1 MSLHNPMALPK
12 GMRFIERDW
21 LSANMMVFDDTVID
35 TGYDTHTAM
44 TLQLVQHAF
53 EGKAPARILNTHL
66 HSDHC
71 GGNAI
76 LQAHYPKILTTIP
89 ALDAPAVQAWE
100 ADELT
105 FSKTQQTCQRFTF
118 TDTLA
123 ADTEIELSKMRF
135 RTIATGGHD
144 EAMLCLYCEKE
155 GLLISADALWED
167 GFGVLFAQF
176 EGNNGIAEQQATL
189 NRLAPLDVRLVL
201 PGHGGMFT
209 DFKGAMKAA
218 QQRVDYFAADP
229 DRVWRNGM
237 RVLIKFRL
245 LADQRMSLADLAQLF
260 VGDGLPRQMA
270 LRSGASLEP
279 AQIEETAAQ
288 AAQELVRSGVAAWE
302 GSGQERVLVNA

>member
-1 MSLHNPMALPK
+1 MSLHTPLALPK

-21 LSANMMVFDDTVID
+21 LSANMMVFDDTVVD

-71 GGNAI
+71 GGNAV
-76 LQAHYPKILTTIP
+76 LQARYPGIHTTIP
-89 ALDAPAVQAWE
+89 ALDAPAVQAWD
-100 ADELT
+100 AAQLT
-105 FSKTQQTCQRFTF
+105 FGKTQQTCQRFTF
-118 TDTLA
+118 TDTIA
-123 ADTEIELSKMRF
+123 ADTEVELGQLRF

-144 EAMLCLYCEKE
+144 DAMLCLYCEKE

-167 GFGVLFAQF
+167 GFGVLFAEF
-176 EGNNGIAEQQATL
+176 EGYHGIAEQQATL
-189 NRLAPLDVRLVL
+189 NRLAPLEVRLVL

-209 DFKGAMKAA
+209 NFKGALHTA
-218 QQRVDYFAADP
+218 QKRLDYFTADP

-237 RVLIKFRL
+237 RVLIKYRL
-245 LADQRMSLADLAQLF
+245 LADQRMTLAQLAHLF
-260 VGDGLPRQMA
+260 ERDGLPRQMA
-270 LRSGASLEP
+270 MRNGASLDP
-279 AQIEETAAQ
+279 AHLEDTAAQ

-302 GSGQERVLVNA
+302 GSGRERVLVNA

>member
-1 MSLHNPMALPK
+1 MKPYSPLALPA

-44 TLQLVQHAF
+44 TMTLVEHAF
-53 EGKAPARILNTHL
+53 EGRAPARILNTHL

-71 GGNAI
+71 GGNAV
-76 LQAHYPKILTTIP
+76 LQARYPGIRTTIP
-89 ALDAPAVQAWE
+89 LLDAPAVEAWNTH
-100 ADELT
+100 ELT
-105 FSKTQQTCQRFTF
+105 FSKTQQSCQRFTH

-123 ADTEIELSKMRF
+123 ADTEIELGKLRF

-176 EGNNGIAEQQATL
+176 EGLNGIAEQQATL
-189 NRLAPLDVRLVL
+189 DRLAPLDVRLVL

-209 DFKGAMKAA
+209 DFNTALRTA
-218 QQRVDYFAADP
+218 QQRVDYFAEDP

-237 RVLIKFRL
+237 RVLIKYRL
-245 LADQRMSLADLAQLF
+245 LADQRMTLAHLAELF
-260 VGDGLPRQMA
+260 VSDGLPRQMA
-270 LRSGASLEP
+270 TRSGANLDP
-279 AQIEETAAQ
+279 AHLEETAAQ

-302 GSGQERVLVNA
+302 GSGRERVLINA